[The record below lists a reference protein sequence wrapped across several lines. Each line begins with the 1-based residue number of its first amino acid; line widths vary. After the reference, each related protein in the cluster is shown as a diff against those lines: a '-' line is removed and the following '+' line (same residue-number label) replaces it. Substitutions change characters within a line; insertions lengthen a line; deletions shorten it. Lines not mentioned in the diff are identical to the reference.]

1 MSNNNEQAAAAADK
15 KKKKKQ
21 NPLVNILFNI
31 VVPVVILSKF
41 SNDNYLGPKLGLVV
55 ALAFPLAYFIWDWR
69 KEYKANFISIL
80 GFVSVLLTG
89 IIGVFEFP
97 SELIAYKEASVPLII
112 CLAVLISMK
121 TPYPLVKKL
130 LYNEDLMNM
139 ELINSRL
146 SEKDNTKEVDRM
158 LVRASYMVAASFL
171 VSTVLNFGLAKYLIH
186 SPSGTPEFA
195 EEMARMTALS
205 YPVIALPS
213 TIVLVF
219 ALFYVYNRLSKL
231 TGLEFEQLFNIDLD
245 SKEKE
250 KTGDDNKPE

>member
-1 MSNNNEQAAAAADK
+1 MSNNNEQAAAAADR

-69 KEYKANFISIL
+69 KEHKANFISIL

-231 TGLEFEQLFNIDLD
+231 TGLEFEQLFNIDFD
-245 SKEKE
+245 TKDKTDENDCKSK
-250 KTGDDNKPE
+250 

>member
-69 KEYKANFISIL
+69 KEHKANFISIL

-121 TPYPLVKKL
+121 TPYPLVKKM

-231 TGLEFEQLFNIDLD
+231 TGLEFEQLFNIDFD
-245 SKEKE
+245 TKD
-250 KTGDDNKPE
+250 KTDENDCKSE

>member
-69 KEYKANFISIL
+69 KEHKANFISIL

-231 TGLEFEQLFNIDLD
+231 TGLEFEQLFNIDFD
-245 SKEKE
+245 TKD
-250 KTGDDNKPE
+250 KTDENDCKSE

>member
-69 KEYKANFISIL
+69 KEHKANFISIL

-171 VSTVLNFGLAKYLIH
+171 VSTVL
-186 SPSGTPEFA
+186 
-195 EEMARMTALS
+195 
-205 YPVIALPS
+205 
-213 TIVLVF
+213 
-219 ALFYVYNRLSKL
+219 
-231 TGLEFEQLFNIDLD
+231 
-245 SKEKE
+245 
-250 KTGDDNKPE
+250 

>member
-1 MSNNNEQAAAAADK
+1 MSNNNEQAAAAADRK
-15 KKKKKQ
+15 KKRKQ

-69 KEYKANFISIL
+69 KEHKANFISIL

-130 LYNEDLMNM
+130 LYNKDLMNM

-245 SKEKE
+245 SKEKAGE
-250 KTGDDNKPE
+250 KDCKSE

>member
-15 KKKKKQ
+15 KKKRKQ

-69 KEYKANFISIL
+69 KEHKANFISIL

-146 SEKDNTKEVDRM
+146 SEKNNTKEVDRM

-171 VSTVLNFGLAKYLIH
+171 LSTVLNFGLAKYLIH

-205 YPVIALPS
+205 YLVIALPS

-245 SKEKE
+245 SKEKAGE
-250 KTGDDNKPE
+250 KDCKSE

>member
-1 MSNNNEQAAAAADK
+1 MSNNNEQAVAATER
-15 KKKKKQ
+15 KKKKQ
-21 NPLVNILFNI
+21 NPLINILFNI
-31 VVPVVILSKF
+31 IVPVVILSKF

-55 ALAFPLAYFIWDWR
+55 ALAFPLGYFLWEWR
-69 KEYKANFISIL
+69 REHKANFISIL

-97 SELIAYKEASVPLII
+97 SELIAYKEASVPFII
-112 CLAVLISMK
+112 GLAVLISMK

-146 SEKDNTKEVDRM
+146 EENDNSKAVERM
-158 LVRASYMVAASFL
+158 LVNASYMVAASFL
-171 VSTVLNFGLAKYLIH
+171 VSTILNFSLAKYLIH

-205 YPVIALPS
+205 YPTAS
-213 TIVLVF
+213 
-219 ALFYVYNRLSKL
+219 RS
-231 TGLEFEQLFNIDLD
+231 
-245 SKEKE
+245 
-250 KTGDDNKPE
+250 

>member
-1 MSNNNEQAAAAADK
+1 MSNNNEQAASAADK

-69 KEYKANFISIL
+69 KEHKANFISIL

-97 SELIAYKEASVPLII
+97 SEPLII

-231 TGLEFEQLFNIDLD
+231 TGLEFEQLFNIDFD
-245 SKEKE
+245 TKDKTDEKDCKSE
-250 KTGDDNKPE
+250 

>member
-1 MSNNNEQAAAAADK
+1 MSNNNEQAAAATER
-15 KKKKKQ
+15 KKKKQ
-21 NPLVNILFNI
+21 NPLINILFNI
-31 VVPVVILSKF
+31 IVPVVILSKF

-55 ALAFPLAYFIWDWR
+55 ALAFPLGYFLWEWR
-69 KEYKANFISIL
+69 REHKANFISIL

-97 SELIAYKEASVPLII
+97 SELIAYKEASVPFII
-112 CLAVLISMK
+112 GLAVLISMK

-146 SEKDNTKEVDRM
+146 EENDNSKAVERM
-158 LVRASYMVAASFL
+158 LVNASYMVAASFL
-171 VSTVLNFGLAKYLIH
+171 VSTILNFSLAKYLIH

-213 TIVLVF
+213 TLVLVF

-231 TGLEFEQLFNIDLD
+231 TGLEFEQLFNIDVEGGR
-245 SKEKE
+245 KKAEEEKDKQE
-250 KTGDDNKPE
+250 

>member
-1 MSNNNEQAAAAADK
+1 MSNNNEQPAAAADR

-69 KEYKANFISIL
+69 KEHKANFISIL

-231 TGLEFEQLFNIDLD
+231 TGLEFEQLFNIDFD
-245 SKEKE
+245 SKEKVGE
-250 KTGDDNKPE
+250 KDCKSE

>member
-1 MSNNNEQAAAAADK
+1 MSNNNEQAAAATER
-15 KKKKKQ
+15 KKKKQ
-21 NPLVNILFNI
+21 NPLINILFNI

-55 ALAFPLAYFIWDWR
+55 ALAFPLGYFLWEWR
-69 KEYKANFISIL
+69 REHKANFISIL

-97 SELIAYKEASVPLII
+97 SELIAYKEASVPFII
-112 CLAVLISMK
+112 GLAVLISMK

-139 ELINSRL
+139 ELINNRL
-146 SEKDNTKEVDRM
+146 EENDNSKAVERM
-158 LVRASYMVAASFL
+158 LVNASYMVAASFL
-171 VSTVLNFGLAKYLIH
+171 VSTILNFSLAKYLIH

-213 TIVLVF
+213 TLVLVF

-231 TGLEFEQLFNIDLD
+231 TGLEFEQLFNIDVEGGR
-245 SKEKE
+245 KKAEEEKDKQE
-250 KTGDDNKPE
+250 

>member
-69 KEYKANFISIL
+69 KEHKANFISIL

-121 TPYPLVKKL
+121 TPYPLVNKL

-146 SEKDNTKEVDRM
+146 SEKDNTKEVDHM

-245 SKEKE
+245 SKEKAGE
-250 KTGDDNKPE
+250 KDCKSK

>member
-69 KEYKANFISIL
+69 KEHKANFISIL

-231 TGLEFEQLFNIDLD
+231 TGLEFEQLFNIDFD
-245 SKEKE
+245 TKDKTDENDCKSK
-250 KTGDDNKPE
+250 

>member
-1 MSNNNEQAAAAADK
+1 MSNNNEQAAAATER
-15 KKKKKQ
+15 KKKKQ
-21 NPLVNILFNI
+21 NPLINILFNI

-55 ALAFPLAYFIWDWR
+55 ALAFPLGYFLWEWR
-69 KEYKANFISIL
+69 REHKANFISIL

-97 SELIAYKEASVPLII
+97 SELIAYKEASVPFII
-112 CLAVLISMK
+112 GLAVLISMK

-146 SEKDNTKEVDRM
+146 EENDNSKAVERM
-158 LVRASYMVAASFL
+158 LVNASYMVAASFL
-171 VSTVLNFGLAKYLIH
+171 VSTILNFSLAKYLIH

-213 TIVLVF
+213 TLVLVF

-231 TGLEFEQLFNIDLD
+231 TGLEFEQLFNIDVEGGR
-245 SKEKE
+245 KKAEEEKDKQE
-250 KTGDDNKPE
+250 

>member
-21 NPLVNILFNI
+21 NPLVNVLFNI

-69 KEYKANFISIL
+69 KEHKANFISIL

-231 TGLEFEQLFNIDLD
+231 TGLEFEQLFNIDFD
-245 SKEKE
+245 TKDKTDENDCKSK
-250 KTGDDNKPE
+250 

>member
-69 KEYKANFISIL
+69 KEHKANFISIL

-231 TGLEFEQLFNIDLD
+231 TGLEFEQLFNVDLD
-245 SKEKE
+245 NGKKEEESDCKSE
-250 KTGDDNKPE
+250 

>member
-69 KEYKANFISIL
+69 KEHKANFISIL

-171 VSTVLNFGLAKYLIH
+171 VSTALNFGLAKYLIH

-231 TGLEFEQLFNIDLD
+231 TGLEFEQLFNIDFD
-245 SKEKE
+245 SKEKAGE
-250 KTGDDNKPE
+250 KDCKSE

>member
-69 KEYKANFISIL
+69 KEHKANFISIL

-171 VSTVLNFGLAKYLIH
+171 VSTVLNFSLAKYLIH

-245 SKEKE
+245 SKEKAGE
-250 KTGDDNKPE
+250 KDCKSE

>member
-1 MSNNNEQAAAAADK
+1 MSNNNEQAAAATER
-15 KKKKKQ
+15 KKKKQ
-21 NPLVNILFNI
+21 NPLINILFNI

-41 SNDNYLGPKLGLVV
+41 SNANYLGPKLGLVV
-55 ALAFPLAYFIWDWR
+55 ALAFPLGYFLWEWR
-69 KEYKANFISIL
+69 REHKANFISIL

-97 SELIAYKEASVPLII
+97 SELIAYKEASVPFII
-112 CLAVLISMK
+112 GLAVLISMK

-146 SEKDNTKEVDRM
+146 EENDNSKAVERM
-158 LVRASYMVAASFL
+158 LVNASYMVAASFL
-171 VSTVLNFGLAKYLIH
+171 VSTILNFSLAKYLIH

-213 TIVLVF
+213 TLVLVF

-231 TGLEFEQLFNIDLD
+231 TGLEFEQLFNIDVEG
-245 SKEKE
+245 SRKKAEEEKDKQE
-250 KTGDDNKPE
+250 

>member
-1 MSNNNEQAAAAADK
+1 MSNTNEQAAAAADK

-69 KEYKANFISIL
+69 KEHKANFISIL

-231 TGLEFEQLFNIDLD
+231 TGLEFEQLFNIDFD
-245 SKEKE
+245 TKDKTDENDCKSK
-250 KTGDDNKPE
+250 

>member
-1 MSNNNEQAAAAADK
+1 MSNTNEQAAAAADK

-69 KEYKANFISIL
+69 KEHKANFISIL

-231 TGLEFEQLFNIDLD
+231 TGLEFEQLFNVDFD
-245 SKEKE
+245 NGKKEEE
-250 KTGDDNKPE
+250 KDCKSE

>member
-69 KEYKANFISIL
+69 KEHKANFISIL

-245 SKEKE
+245 SKEKVGE
-250 KTGDDNKPE
+250 KDCKSE

>member
-69 KEYKANFISIL
+69 KEHKANFISIL

-171 VSTVLNFGLAKYLIH
+171 VSTVLNFSLAKYLIH

-231 TGLEFEQLFNIDLD
+231 TGLEFEQLFNVDLD
-245 SKEKE
+245 NGKKEEE
-250 KTGDDNKPE
+250 KDCKSE

>member
-41 SNDNYLGPKLGLVV
+41 SKDNYLGPKLGLVV
-55 ALAFPLAYFIWDWR
+55 ALAFPLAYFIWDWC
-69 KEYKANFISIL
+69 KEHKANFISIL

-231 TGLEFEQLFNIDLD
+231 TGLEFEQLFNIDFD
-245 SKEKE
+245 SKEKAGE
-250 KTGDDNKPE
+250 KDCKSE

>member
-1 MSNNNEQAAAAADK
+1 MSNNNEQAAAAADR

-69 KEYKANFISIL
+69 KEHKANFISIL

-171 VSTVLNFGLAKYLIH
+171 VSTVLNFSLAKYLIH

-245 SKEKE
+245 SKEKAGE
-250 KTGDDNKPE
+250 KNCKSE

>member
-1 MSNNNEQAAAAADK
+1 MSNTNEQPAAAADR

-69 KEYKANFISIL
+69 KEHKANFISIL

-171 VSTVLNFGLAKYLIH
+171 VSTALNFGLAKYLIH

-245 SKEKE
+245 SKEKAGE
-250 KTGDDNKPE
+250 KDCKSE

>member
-1 MSNNNEQAAAAADK
+1 MSNTNEQAAAAADR

-69 KEYKANFISIL
+69 KEHKANFISIL

-171 VSTVLNFGLAKYLIH
+171 VSTVLNFSLAKYLIH

-245 SKEKE
+245 SKEKAGE
-250 KTGDDNKPE
+250 KDCKSE

>member
-69 KEYKANFISIL
+69 KEHKANFISIL

-231 TGLEFEQLFNIDLD
+231 TGLEFEQLFNIDFD
-245 SKEKE
+245 TND
-250 KTGDDNKPE
+250 KTDENDCKSE

>member
-1 MSNNNEQAAAAADK
+1 MSPERSTSLCCEANDWN
-15 KKKKKQ
+15 
-21 NPLVNILFNI
+21 LL
-31 VVPVVILSKF
+31 

-55 ALAFPLAYFIWDWR
+55 ALAFPLAYFILDWR
-69 KEYKANFISIL
+69 KEHKANFISIL

-146 SEKDNTKEVDRM
+146 SEKNNTKEVDRM

-231 TGLEFEQLFNIDLD
+231 TGLEFEQLFNIDFD
-245 SKEKE
+245 SKEKAGE
-250 KTGDDNKPE
+250 KDCKSE

>member
-1 MSNNNEQAAAAADK
+1 MSNNNEQAAAATER
-15 KKKKKQ
+15 KKKKQ
-21 NPLVNILFNI
+21 NPLINILFNI
-31 VVPVVILSKF
+31 IVPVVILSKF
-41 SNDNYLGPKLGLVV
+41 SNANYLGPKLGLVV
-55 ALAFPLAYFIWDWR
+55 ALAFPLGYFLWEWR
-69 KEYKANFISIL
+69 REHKANFISIL

-97 SELIAYKEASVPLII
+97 SELIAYKEASVPFII
-112 CLAVLISMK
+112 GLAVLISMK

-146 SEKDNTKEVDRM
+146 EENDNSKAVERM
-158 LVRASYMVAASFL
+158 LVNASYMVAASFL
-171 VSTVLNFGLAKYLIH
+171 VSTILNFSLAKYLIH

-213 TIVLVF
+213 TLVLVF

-231 TGLEFEQLFNIDLD
+231 TGLEFEQLFNIDVEGGR
-245 SKEKE
+245 KKAEEEKDKQE
-250 KTGDDNKPE
+250 

>member
-69 KEYKANFISIL
+69 KEHKANFISIL

-158 LVRASYMVAASFL
+158 LVRASYMVAVSFL

-245 SKEKE
+245 SKEKAGE
-250 KTGDDNKPE
+250 KDCKSE

>member
-1 MSNNNEQAAAAADK
+1 MSNNNEQAAAAADR

-69 KEYKANFISIL
+69 KEHKANFISIL

-171 VSTVLNFGLAKYLIH
+171 VSTVLNFSLAKYLIH

-245 SKEKE
+245 SKEKAGE
-250 KTGDDNKPE
+250 KDCKSE

>member
-1 MSNNNEQAAAAADK
+1 MSNNKEQAAAAADK

-69 KEYKANFISIL
+69 KEHKANFISIL

-231 TGLEFEQLFNIDLD
+231 TGLEFEQLFNIDFD
-245 SKEKE
+245 TKDKTDENDCKSK
-250 KTGDDNKPE
+250 

>member
-15 KKKKKQ
+15 KKKRKQ

-69 KEYKANFISIL
+69 KEHKANFISIL

-245 SKEKE
+245 SKEKAGE
-250 KTGDDNKPE
+250 KDCKSE

>member
-15 KKKKKQ
+15 KKKRKQ

-31 VVPVVILSKF
+31 IVPVVILSKF

-69 KEYKANFISIL
+69 KEHKANFISIL

-245 SKEKE
+245 SKEKAGE
-250 KTGDDNKPE
+250 KDCKSE